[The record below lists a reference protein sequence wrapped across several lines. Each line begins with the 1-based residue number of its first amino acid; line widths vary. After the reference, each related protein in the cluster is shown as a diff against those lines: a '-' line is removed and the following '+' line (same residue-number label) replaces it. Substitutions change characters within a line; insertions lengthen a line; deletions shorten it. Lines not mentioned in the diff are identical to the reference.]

1 MIIKTRGIV
10 LRSQK
15 YSETSLIVDVYT
27 ELKGMR
33 SYIISGV
40 RTPKA
45 RTHASLL
52 QIGSLVHLVAYHHD
66 QKDLTRIKEVR
77 PAYLYRRVPFEV
89 ARSSV
94 ALFISEVAQKALRGN
109 GENEPLFN
117 FLFDTYRQLDET
129 AHSVRNF
136 HLHFLLEFAAYLGFR
151 PGGDAT
157 DETPYFD
164 LEEGYFSEQP
174 VTHTNYLSKT
184 DSRVLEA
191 LLNVAQAESHTVA
204 MSKDQ
209 RRQLLLQ
216 LLDFFALH
224 LEGMPPIK
232 SHVILETVLEG

>member
-52 QIGSLVHLVAYHHD
+52 QIGSLVHLVAYHQD
-66 QKDLTRIKEVR
+66 NKDLTRIKEVR

-94 ALFISEVAQKALRGN
+94 AMFISEVAQKALRGN
-109 GENEPLFN
+109 GENEALFN
-117 FLFDTYRQLDET
+117 YLFQTYQLLDET

-136 HLHFLLEFAAYLGFR
+136 HLHFLLEFAAHLGFR
-151 PGGDAT
+151 PGGDVT
-157 DETPYFD
+157 EDTPYFD
-164 LEEGYFSEQP
+164 LEEGYFSAQP
-174 VTHTNYLSKT
+174 VTHTNYLT
-184 DSRVLEA
+184 QPDSRVLEA
-191 LLNVAQAESHTVA
+191 LLNVPQAESHTVE
-204 MSKDQ
+204 MTRDQ
-209 RRQLLLQ
+209 RRQILLQ
-216 LLDFFALH
+216 LLDFFSLH
-224 LEGMPPIK
+224 LASMPPIK
-232 SHVILETVLEG
+232 SHLILEAVLDG